1 MKSNKLTALNV
12 LNYIF
17 IFVAWTWPF
26 LASDVFFGID
36 AAGRVPMTLTF
47 ITFFANFFSKNRLF
61 MLDRPYVFW
70 MLWTVYAVFNYWA
83 KKPVMADDPVTFC
96 IGRFSILMV
105 LYVSAWEYMERP
117 KRFLMFVTF
126 VCFAIG
132 LFTIDSE
139 MLRNQLQ
146 GNAENLGDHY
156 ISEFG
161 NVIPLQMV
169 ILTFFLILAYFK
181 NYLKLLPTVVFFL
194 SVAFFIIIVSAT
206 RKAFGGI
213 VIIVFFSFL
222 PYFMRRSWRSV
233 AALALFY
240 LAYLGVNYLLDNTF
254 LGERSIEIYEQETF
268 YEKGTF
274 LYYMGD
280 RAFMY
285 VEGWQLFLENMWTG
299 IGLRNFMDVAQS
311 DYVLHTEY
319 MVQLTECGIIG
330 AALYLAFNVSIIIGL
345 IKAALKKVDFKQ
357 TLVCLGLMAAILF
370 ISFTAWTY
378 TFTIYFIGLGI
389 VIGHYKLLNNK
400 NSETKPHEK
409 VEN

>member
-1 MKSNKLTALNV
+1 MTNRSFTTLSK

-17 IFVAWTWPF
+17 IFVVWTWPF

-36 AAGRVPMTLTF
+36 AAGRVPMILTF
-47 ITFFANFFSKNRLF
+47 ITFFANYFSKNRRF
-61 MLDRPYVFW
+61 MLERPYLFW
-70 MLWTVYAVFNYWA
+70 MLWTIYAIFNYWT
-83 KKPVMADDPVTFC
+83 KKPVTADNPAIFC

-139 MLRNQLQ
+139 MLRKQLE
-146 GNAENLGDHY
+146 GNVENLGDHF

-169 ILTFFLILAYFK
+169 ILSFFLILAYFK
-181 NYLKLLPTVVFFL
+181 KFLKLLPTVVFFL

-233 AALALFY
+233 IALVLFY
-240 LAYLGVNYLLDNTF
+240 LVYQGIDYLMENTF
-254 LGERSIEIYEQETF
+254 MGERVIEIYEMRDE

-280 RAFMY
+280 RAYMY
-285 VEGWQLFLENMWTG
+285 VQGWKLFLENMWTG
-299 IGLRNFMDVAQS
+299 IGLRNFAAVAHS

-319 MVQLTECGIIG
+319 MVQLTECGLIG
-330 AALYLAFNVSIIIGL
+330 AALYLAFNISIIIGL
-345 IKAALKKVDFKQ
+345 VKAALKKVDFKQ

-389 VIGHYKLLNNK
+389 VIGHYKRLNK
-400 NSETKPHEK
+400 ENS
-409 VEN
+409 